1 MPYSPVEVRHVK
13 IGRGLFGYK
22 REEADSVLEEIANS
36 FESVWRD
43 RGELT
48 DKVEELERRLEEFKQ
63 REQLLS
69 ATLVAAE
76 RSAAEAKEA
85 ARREADL
92 ILAEAHNEA
101 RSVTRGAQGE
111 RDRLVAEARRVQ
123 TLLRSALDMVEE
135 SLQGKADADPPPDEP
150 PSESWPARHD
160 TRELPAVSA
169 PEPEVAED
177 PDAVKL
183 PPLTAED
190 DDSSEGPFAGRDF
203 AWG

>member
-13 IGRGLFGYK
+13 LGRGLFGYK
-22 REEADSVLEEIANS
+22 REEADKVLEEIANS

-48 DKVEELERRLEEFKQ
+48 DKVEELERRLEEF
-63 REQLLS
+63 
-69 ATLVAAE
+69 
-76 RSAAEAKEA
+76 SAAEAKEA

-135 SLQGKADADPPPDEP
+135 SLQGKTDADPPPDEP

-190 DDSSEGPFAGRDF
+190 DDSSEGPTSKVGA
-203 AWG
+203 